1 MIYKKT
7 SQNLKGIGTH
17 EKPIKRNIKRSFYLI
32 FGVYLLKLF
41 KLFYPIMKGFK
52 MDYEKIYQPIFYKK
66 PWYRKLY
73 EKLGLICLYAFMVFM
88 TFSLSYMLY
97 LCFKIN

>member
-1 MIYKKT
+1 
-7 SQNLKGIGTH
+7 L
-17 EKPIKRNIKRSFYLI
+17 
-32 FGVYLLKLF
+32 
-41 KLFYPIMKGFK
+41 KGFK

-73 EKLGLICLYAFMVFM
+73 EKLGLIFLYAFMVFI

-97 LCFKIN
+97 LAFKIN